1 MSVLWSP
8 LVHRLKPYVAGE
20 QSNLPNLLKL
30 NTNESPYG
38 PPPDVIAAI
47 KTAASEELRLYP
59 DPNSMQLR
67 ATIGAHFGLSSEE
80 VFVGNGSDEVLA
92 FAFCAFFGQQLPI
105 LFPDVTYSFYPVYC
119 GLYGIPYRTVPLN
132 ANFEVEVDDY
142 AGECG
147 GIVLPNPNAPTGISL
162 ELDQIET
169 LLGKHPSKVVVI
181 DEAYVDF
188 GTQSA
193 VRLLEKWPNLLVVH
207 TMSKSRGLAGLRVG
221 YALGSKESVQ
231 ALMRVK
237 DSFNSYPLDRLAQ
250 AGAIASI
257 HADAYFRK
265 TCQLI
270 STTRD
275 ELSEQ
280 LRAIGFFVLPSK
292 ANFIFATHGHVHA
305 RSLAASLRD
314 RSILVRHF
322 DLPRIDNY
330 FRISIGKPADS
341 DRLVASLRELVSP
354 AVRSVNI

>member
-1 MSVLWSP
+1 MSALWSP

-38 PPPDVIAAI
+38 PAPEVIEAI

-59 DPNSMQLR
+59 DPNSTRLR
-67 ATIGAHFGLSSEE
+67 IAIAANFGLSPEE

-119 GLYGIPYRTVPLN
+119 GLYGIPYRAVPLN

-142 AGECG
+142 AGTCG

-162 ELDQIET
+162 ELEQIET
-169 LLGKHPSKVVVI
+169 LLGKHPNKVVVV

-188 GTQSA
+188 GAQSA
-193 VRLLEKWPNLLVVH
+193 VKLLERWPNLLVVQ

-221 YALGSKESVQ
+221 YALGSRESVQ

-275 ELSEQ
+275 ELTEQ
-280 LRAIGFFVLPSK
+280 LRSIGFSVLPSK
-292 ANFIFATHGHVHA
+292 ANFIFATHGHEPALRLVA
-305 RSLAASLRD
+305 RLREH
-314 RSILVRHF
+314 SILVRHF

-330 FRISIGKPADS
+330 LRISIGKPADS
-341 DRLVASLRELVSP
+341 DRLVTSLRQLIAP
-354 AVRSVNI
+354 AVHSANA